1 MRVGMGY
8 DVHRLTEGRDLI
20 LGGVK
25 IPYEKGLLGHS
36 DADVLLHAVMDA
48 LLGAAALGDIGKH
61 FPDTDPAYK
70 GISSLQ
76 LLKHVGQLLE
86 EKDYQIVNIDATIIA
101 QRPRM
106 ASHIP
111 DMVKHV
117 AETLHLE
124 PDQVNIKAT
133 TEEGLGFTGAGEGIS
148 AQAICSLL
156 PIEACIDEDLM
167 IGRKGCEGCKG
178 CPKN

>member
-1 MRVGMGY
+1 MAEKK
-8 DVHRLTEGRDLI
+8 TEIKTEMKPETAKQEPVFSKAAILGFQKYAGRRDL
-20 LGGVK
+20 LSV
-25 IPYEKGLLGHS
+25 
-36 DADVLLHAVMDA
+36 
-48 LLGAAALGDIGKH
+48 
-61 FPDTDPAYK
+61 
-70 GISSLQ
+70 
-76 LLKHVGQLLE
+76 LLE